1 MIIKEN
7 LIYKY
12 DNIIT
17 DLECDIIFDYY
28 KTYNYTYT
36 FVVTDSIFI
45 TLIPT
50 HSILCIFPLVY
61 MCLLLFIILYFVL
74 IHILLYI

>member
-28 KTYNYTYT
+28 KNNHNNN
-36 FVVTDSIFI
+36 FQKGAV
-45 TLIPT
+45 
-50 HSILCIFPLVY
+50 
-61 MCLLLFIILYFVL
+61 LLPPK
-74 IHILLYI
+74 